1 MTKFQDK
8 FTSLR
13 QVNSPNSWE
22 KFQICCTDMYL
33 IRFLPN
39 FAVFCVFLW
48 ISRLC
53 DGAKYQ
59 KPWLRAASFTLHEL
73 ATKNLHLA
81 TIFLQLVAKRR
92 PEDFFNF
99 EPWSYSIVLT
109 LQRGVALKLVVA
121 NRPLW
126 YHLQV
131 ISSRFSDCK
140 DVAIAAH
147 TVWEPGCF
155 LRSSFTNFILFNT
168 LRFRGQASILEKE
181 S

>member
-1 MTKFQDK
+1 MAKPLTSWLVPSFSQHNLRLVVSGRCLHVSVTKFQDK
-8 FTSLR
+8 FASLR
-13 QVNSPNSWE
+13 QVNSPYSWN

-59 KPWLRAASFTLHEL
+59 KPWLRAASFTLYEL

-99 EPWSYSIVLT
+99 EPCFNLDTEGTEPIV
-109 LQRGVALKLVVA
+109 
-121 NRPLW
+121 
-126 YHLQV
+126 
-131 ISSRFSDCK
+131 RFTE
-140 DVAIAAH
+140 V
-147 TVWEPGCF
+147 
-155 LRSSFTNFILFNT
+155 
-168 LRFRGQASILEKE
+168 SIL
-181 S
+181 